1 MNSMTTSSKIVL
13 AVWCIGLVIGGA
25 THVFDNLYFG
35 FLPYGFAP
43 LWLNLYW
50 SALGIIDFIAVFLLL
65 KHRTLGVWFTL
76 VLMLSNVVIN
86 SVALYSLEV
95 ITEAWPLQF
104 QTLFFG
110 FCLGSVYLLLR
121 HGRNKG

>member
-1 MNSMTTSSKIVL
+1 MNKEL
-13 AVWCIGLVIGGA
+13 NDY
-25 THVFDNLYFG
+25 VFQN
-35 FLPYGFAP
+35 
-43 LWLNLYW
+43 
-50 SALGIIDFIAVFLLL
+50 SASCVVRRFDFVAVFLLL

-86 SVALYSLEV
+86 SIALYSLEV

-110 FCLGSVYLLLR
+110 FFLGSAYLLLR
-121 HGRNKG
+121 QGLAYEPSERVAKNR